1 MTHLKKVL
9 VLALLLCAQSSAFF
23 GGPRRPDMPRAL
35 QVEKRLIEIVL
46 EGRGAREYMEQS
58 EVFRSIEASIAELE
72 ESTANIKDYNPITAD
87 LDGTWRL
94 LYTSSPGTNS
104 PIQRTVTGLNGVSVF
119 QVINIKDR
127 SGSFLDGEADV
138 SNTVVF
144 DNFQARL
151 RVTALAS
158 IPDNPCVVPRV
169 GDGSIVGLYPFGK
182 SSSESPRT
190 AAERIDFAFQEA
202 KLEAVGFPPN
212 IYIPYP
218 VPFKLLGDEAKGWL
232 DQTYVS
238 KDFRIC
244 RGNKGTCFLL
254 QKVADI
260 STDRSAAIA
269 TVQTSALS
277 GLRDKK
283 RVLGAETSS
292 SRSRRSKAGP
302 RFDFSSVFSS
312 SSSSRRKT
320 KKRKVVVIFP
330 QQLGAESD
338 YNDLEE
344 QLRAILP
351 PDSRVITVPLTRL
364 DWPLGLLPSF
374 FSREYREGCLTPKGA
389 LRFYLERADT
399 AVAEAVEAVEANSD
413 KDEENIDVEVEIS
426 VVAHSIGG
434 WIARAWLSEWCN
446 SSTQARVKSIVTLGS
461 PHNEPPEGTLVAKF
475 DQTRGLLRYINTKYP
490 GAHIPGV
497 NYVSIITESVKGG
510 LVEGNPVGLL
520 ASGSYTAL
528 AGDGGASGDGI
539 IPVSAATLS
548 GATNIILGGR
558 DSVTG
563 PVYHSNFIGPV
574 RIPNLPWYGTPD
586 IVKTWADQL

>member
-1 MTHLKKVL
+1 MTHSHHVMKVL
-9 VLALLLCAQSSAFF
+9 ALALLLCVQSSAFF
-23 GGPRRPDMPRAL
+23 GGPRRASMPRTL
-35 QVEKRLIEIVL
+35 EVEKRLIEIVEVL
-46 EGRGAREYMEQS
+46 NGRGARENREKS

-72 ESTANIKDYNPITAD
+72 ESTAEIKDYNPITAD

-158 IPDNPCVVPRV
+158 TLLNPCVVPRV
-169 GDGSIVGLYPFGK
+169 GDGSIGGLYPFGK

-212 IYIPYP
+212 IYLPYP

-254 QKVADI
+254 QKVADV
-260 STDRSAAIA
+260 SLDRSATIA

-277 GLRDKK
+277 DLRDEE
-283 RVLGAETSS
+283 RVLAPVEAKTSS
-292 SRSRRSKAGP
+292 S
-302 RFDFSSVFSS
+302 SSSS
-312 SSSSRRKT
+312 SSSSRRRRK

-338 YNDLEE
+338 YYDLEE
-344 QLRAILP
+344 QLRVILP
-351 PDSRVITVPLTRL
+351 PDSKVITVPLTRL
-364 DWPLGLLPSF
+364 DWPVGLLPTF
-374 FSREYREGCLTPKGA
+374 FSREYREGSLTPRGA
-389 LRFYLERADT
+389 LRFYLERADK
-399 AVAEAVEAVEANSD
+399 AVAEAVQAVETSCDKSEEDAN
-413 KDEENIDVEVEIS
+413 VEVEIS

-434 WIARAWLSEWCN
+434 WIARAWLSEWCDP
-446 SSTQARVKSIVTLGS
+446 STQARVKSLVTLGS
-461 PHNEPPEGTLVAKF
+461 PHNEPPEGTLVAKL

-510 LVEGNPVGLL
+510 LVGPNPAGLL

-528 AGDGGASGDGI
+528 AGDGGASGDGL

-548 GATNIILGGR
+548 GATNIILGGEG
-558 DSVTG
+558 SVTG
-563 PVYHSNFIGPV
+563 PIYHSNFIGPV
-574 RIPNLPWYGTPD
+574 KVANLPWYGTPA
-586 IVKTWADQL
+586 IVEEWADQL